1 MLQIEPVLRVGNA
14 KPLQDICCIFFM
26 VYFMSG
32 KDERQYNPFA
42 GKGNKPGDRRNSF
55 QVDRDRIVYSSAFR
69 RLAQVTQVVTAQEG
83 HVFHNRLT
91 HSLKVAQVA
100 RRLAESL
107 IAQQP
112 EIAEKLGG
120 IEPDVVEAAALAHDL
135 GHPPFGHSAEEELD
149 ECAVKHGLNDG
160 FEGNAQ
166 SFRILTKLAIHRIDY
181 CGLNLTRATLNAV
194 LKYPWLRD
202 RSLPQSK
209 RYRKYS
215 VYDLDYE
222 AFLFV
227 RNPQDQSQTIEASIM
242 DFADDIT
249 YSVHD
254 LEDFYLAGLIP
265 LELLATDRDELNR
278 FVEEWL
284 REKPNDPVAKVVQAH
299 PYRFQNFLDATY
311 NLRGQYRPG
320 SFEQKAQIKR
330 VSSQLI
336 QTYISSVQLI
346 LTYGDRAAGE
356 GYSDRG
362 YLQYDPAKEEEL
374 QFLQRIVWSY
384 VISNPRLATQRYGQ
398 KKIIKS
404 LFEMYLEV
412 IQKGDLSLIPVRFIK
427 DYLELDERAKQ
438 GENVDQEKTRMA
450 IDTVASLSEAEAV
463 LKFRRLTGVSQG
475 SFLDYWE

>member
-1 MLQIEPVLRVGNA
+1 
-14 KPLQDICCIFFM
+14 
-26 VYFMSG
+26 MSG
-32 KDERQYNPFA
+32 KDERQYNPFG
-42 GKGNKPGDRRNSF
+42 GKGNKPGDRRNPF
-55 QVDRDRIVYSSAFR
+55 QVDRDRILYSSAFR

-100 RRLAESL
+100 KRLAESL
-107 IAQQP
+107 IAKQP
-112 EIAEKLGG
+112 EITEKLGG

-135 GHPPFGHSAEEELD
+135 GHPPFGHTAEEELD
-149 ECAVKHGLNDG
+149 ECAVKHGLSDG

-202 RSLPQSK
+202 RQNPQSK
-209 RYRKYS
+209 QYRKYS
-215 VYDLDYE
+215 VYDLDYQ
-222 AFLFV
+222 AFLFA
-227 RNPQDQSQTIEASIM
+227 RNPQDENQTIEASIM

-284 REKPNDPVAKVVQAH
+284 RERPNDKVAKVVEAN
-299 PYRFQNFLDATY
+299 PSRFQNFLDATY

-330 VSSQLI
+330 ISSQLI
-336 QTYISSVQLI
+336 QTYIASVQLS
-346 LTYGDRAAGE
+346 LTYGG
-356 GYSDRG
+356 
-362 YLQYDPAKEEEL
+362 LQYDQTKKEEL
-374 QFLQRIVWSY
+374 KFLQRIVWAY

-398 KKIIKS
+398 KRIIKT
-404 LFEMYLEV
+404 LFEMYLEA
-412 IQKGDLSLIPVRFIK
+412 IQKRDLSLIPVRFIK
-427 DYLELDERAKQ
+427 EYLELDEQPKQ
-438 GENVDQEKTRMA
+438 VENVDQEKTRMA
-450 IDTVASLSEAEAV
+450 IDVVANLSEAEAV
-463 LKFRRLTGVSQG
+463 LKFRRLTGLSQG

>member
-1 MLQIEPVLRVGNA
+1 ML
-14 KPLQDICCIFFM
+14 
-26 VYFMSG
+26 G

-42 GKGNKPGDRRNSF
+42 GKGNKPGDRRNPF
-55 QVDRDRIVYSSAFR
+55 QVDRDRILYSSAFR

-107 IAQQP
+107 IAKQP

-135 GHPPFGHSAEEELD
+135 GHPPFGHTAEEELD
-149 ECAVKHGLNDG
+149 ACAVNHGLSDG

-202 RSLPQSK
+202 HQNPQSK
-209 RYRKYS
+209 QYRKYS
-215 VYDLDYE
+215 VYDLDYQ
-222 AFLFV
+222 AFLFA
-227 RNPQDQSQTIEASIM
+227 RNPQDESQTIEASIM

-284 REKPNDPVAKVVQAH
+284 RERPNDKVAKVVEAH
-299 PYRFQNFLDATY
+299 PSRFQNFLDATY
-311 NLRGQYRPG
+311 NLKGQYRPG

-330 VSSQLI
+330 ISSQLI
-336 QTYISSVQLI
+336 QTYITSAQLSLI
-346 LTYGDRAAGE
+346 HGD
-356 GYSDRG
+356 
-362 YLQYDPAKEEEL
+362 LQYDQTKKEEL
-374 QFLQRIVWSY
+374 KFLQRIVWAY
-384 VISNPRLATQRYGQ
+384 VISNPGLATQRYGQ
-398 KKIIKS
+398 KRIIKT
-404 LFEMYLEV
+404 LFEMYLEA
-412 IQKGDLSLIPVRFIK
+412 IQKGDLSLIPVRFVK
-427 DYLELDERAKQ
+427 EYLELDEQAKQ
-438 GENVDQEKTRMA
+438 AENANQEKTRMA
-450 IDTVASLSEAEAV
+450 IDIVANLSEAEAV
-463 LKFRRLTGVSQG
+463 LKFRHLTGVSQG

>member
-1 MLQIEPVLRVGNA
+1 
-14 KPLQDICCIFFM
+14 
-26 VYFMSG
+26 MSG
-32 KDERQYNPFA
+32 KDDRQYNPFA
-42 GKGNKPGDRRNSF
+42 KKGNKPGDRRKSF
-55 QVDRDRIVYSSAFR
+55 QIDRDRILYSSAFR

-107 IAQQP
+107 VAQQP

-120 IEPDVVEAAALAHDL
+120 VEPDVVEAAALAHDL
-135 GHPPFGHSAEEELD
+135 GHPPFGHIAEEELD
-149 ECAVKHGLNDG
+149 ECAVKHGLRDG

-181 CGLNLTRATLNAV
+181 CGLNLTRATLNGV
-194 LKYPWLRD
+194 LKYPWLRNTKN
-202 RSLPQSK
+202 PQSK
-209 RYRKYS
+209 EYRKYS
-215 VYDLDYE
+215 VYELDYP

-227 RNPQDQSQTIEASIM
+227 RNPQDKTQTIEASIM

-278 FVEEWL
+278 FVQEWL
-284 REKPNDPVAKVVQAH
+284 RERPDNTIAKTVEAE
-299 PYRFQNFLDATY
+299 PARFQNFLNATY

-330 VSSQLI
+330 ISSQLI
-336 QTYISSVQLI
+336 QTYINSVKLN
-346 LTYGDRAAGE
+346 LTYG
-356 GYSDRG
+356 DRG
-362 YLQYDPAKEEEL
+362 YLQYNQTKEEEL
-374 QFLQRIVWSY
+374 KFLQRIVWAY

-398 KKIIKS
+398 KRIIKT
-404 LFEMYLEV
+404 LFEMYLEA
-412 IQKGDLSLIPVRFIK
+412 IYKGDLTFIPVRFVK
-427 DYLELDERAKQ
+427 EYLELDERAKK
-438 GENVDQEKTRMA
+438 GENVNQEKTRMA
-450 IDTVASLSEAEAV
+450 IDIVANLSEAEAV